1 MSVRYT
7 DFWEQMVSACTAV
20 GARSNQRDLA
30 NHSLCRVL
38 GAMCDLVEI
47 SAKAPT
53 SASMMIMMM
62 MTSKGFLEQPLEIVE
77 GPR

>member
-1 MSVRYT
+1 
-7 DFWEQMVSACTAV
+7 
-20 GARSNQRDLA
+20 
-30 NHSLCRVL
+30 
-38 GAMCDLVEI
+38 MCDLVEI

-53 SASMMIMMM
+53 SASVMMM

>member
-30 NHSLCRVL
+30 NHSLSRVP

-53 SASMMIMMM
+53 SASVMMM